1 MILRPGQYSAP
12 LPGDVNSEPGLRVLH
27 VIPSLS
33 HEHGGP
39 TLAVRQML
47 AAMSATSIS
56 LDVAS
61 TDDGHP
67 AATAAHNSFYFR
79 KVLNFY
85 KFAPG
90 FVLWFWQRAKDYDVV
105 HIHALFSFLSTT
117 AGFIA
122 MCRGV
127 PYILRPL
134 GTLAAYGVSRRRPW
148 LKRLSVTVIE
158 RPLLRRA
165 AAVHFTSHAELE
177 EARQLNCRFRSVVI
191 PLAAQS
197 TPEHTSEV
205 VREPTNLHRFDQAK
219 ILYLSRLDPK
229 KNLEGLLHAFVAVGK
244 RVPHARLVIAGS
256 GDATYVASL
265 VRLCDELGISSSVA
279 WVGFV
284 SGEAKANLFNEAA
297 LYVLPSF
304 SENFGIAVAEALAA
318 GLPCVVSTGV
328 ALASDIVEYGAGRA
342 VAPEPEALAEA
353 IIDLIQDGVALKNAS
368 SNAVRLA
375 NERFSMSAMR
385 DRLIDLYNDVSTRDD
400 TGVRASQRRINTH

>member
-1 MILRPGQYSAP
+1 MS
-12 LPGDVNSEPGLRVLH
+12 S
-27 VIPSLS
+27 
-33 HEHGGP
+33 EHGGP

-47 AAMSATSIS
+47 AAMRSTDIS
-56 LDVAS
+56 LDVAT

-67 AATAAHNSFYFR
+67 EPGAGHNVFYFH
-79 KVLNFY
+79 KVASFY
-85 KFAPG
+85 KFAPR
-90 FVLWFWQRAKDYDVV
+90 FVIWYWRHAKDYDVV
-105 HIHALFSFLSTT
+105 HIHALFSFMSTA
-117 AGFIA
+117 AGFISIWR
-122 MCRGV
+122 CV
-127 PYILRPL
+127 PFILRPL
-134 GTLAAYGVSRRRPW
+134 GTLAPYGVSQRRPW
-148 LKRLSVTVIE
+148 LKGLSMTMIE
-158 RPLLRRA
+158 GPLLRRA
-165 AAVHFTSHAELE
+165 AAVHFTSYAELE

-197 TPEHTSEV
+197 TPEHTGDV
-205 VREPTNLHRFDQAK
+205 VREPMNLHRFDHAK

-229 KNLEGLLHAFVAVGK
+229 KNLEGLLHAFVEVRQ
-244 RVPHARLVIAGS
+244 RVSEARLVIAGS

-265 VRLCDELGISSSVA
+265 VRLCDELEISSSVA

-328 ALASDIVEYGAGRA
+328 ALSTDIVEYAAGRA
-342 VAPEPEALAEA
+342 VAPEPEALAAA
-353 IIDLIQDGVALKNAS
+353 IVDLIQDRTALKNAS

-385 DRLIDLYNDVSTRDD
+385 DRLTDLYNSVSMCEECGLNAAQDRT
-400 TGVRASQRRINTH
+400 NTH

>member
-105 HIHALFSFLSTT
+105 HIHALFSFLSTA

-134 GTLAAYGVSRRRPW
+134 GTLAAYGVSQRRPW
-148 LKRLSVTVIE
+148 LKSLSMKLIE
-158 RPLLRRA
+158 GTLLRRA

-177 EARQLNCRFRSVVI
+177 EAQRLNRQFQAVVI
-191 PLAAQS
+191 PLSALSNPESAAEFALA
-197 TPEHTSEV
+197 PV
-205 VREPTNLHRFDQAK
+205 NADRFGNRK

-229 KNLEGLLHAFVAVGK
+229 KNLEVLLRAFFKVRK
-244 RVPHARLVIAGS
+244 LLPDARLVIAGN
-256 GDATYVASL
+256 GNIRYVASL
-265 VRLCDELGISSSVA
+265 VQLCETLGLSQSVYWA
-279 WVGFV
+279 GFV
-284 SGEAKANLFNEAA
+284 TGDAKAKLFADA
-297 LYVLPSF
+297 SLYVLPSF

-328 ALASDIVEYGAGRA
+328 ALAADIVEYSAGRA
-342 VAPEPEALAEA
+342 VNATPEALASA
-353 IIDLIQDGVALKNAS
+353 IVDLLQDHVGLQNAS
-368 SNAVRLA
+368 RNAVRLA
-375 NERFSMSAMR
+375 SDRFSLNAMR
-385 DRLIDLYNDVSTRDD
+385 DRLIDLYNTSAKRN
-400 TGVRASQRRINTH
+400 AC